1 MRWERSGLIFGNGSR
16 WFIQWVRCPNAVLR
30 FWLAT
35 IVLKYALPWRLSGEI
50 WKVLQ
55 RAFIDLGFETLVLHK
70 YGNTLGD
77 RLRFARAAHG
87 GAARLVECTHIKAWL
102 RRIERNG

>member
-1 MRWERSGLIFGNGSR
+1 
-16 WFIQWVRCPNAVLR
+16 
-30 FWLAT
+30 
-35 IVLKYALPWRLSGEI
+35 LSGEI
-50 WKVLQ
+50 WKLLQ

-87 GAARLVECTHIKAWL
+87 GAARLVECTHIKA
-102 RRIERNG
+102 